1 MNKYKTS
8 KFSVKIEKIEIKRET
23 AKQIILMNNSK
34 VAKQSSYDNYFDTF
48 GEARSSLMQMYQTRS
63 ECCKRELEKS
73 LSSYQ
78 ELFVM
83 KEK

>member
-23 AKQIILMNNSK
+23 AKQIILMNDSK

-48 GEARSSLMQMYQTRS
+48 GEARSHLMQKCQARS
-63 ECCKRELEKS
+63 EYCKRELEKS
-73 LSSYQ
+73 ISAYQ
-78 ELFVM
+78 ELFMM
-83 KEK
+83 KEL